1 MKKEDNPLEAATTA
15 INRAQQ
21 WTELAQTDPG
31 KFTESQNHLTY
42 AQEQLALAH
51 QSLNSLNE
59 EEKQQ
64 LQRADDLLRLL
75 KQTQQSIIH

>member
-1 MKKEDNPLEAATTA
+1 MKEDNLLDAATTA
-15 INRAQQ
+15 IERAQH
-21 WTELAQTDPG
+21 WTERAQTDPAM
-31 KFTESQNHLTY
+31 FTESQNHLAY

-51 QSLNSLNE
+51 QRSSWFSE

-75 KQTQQSIIH
+75 KQTQQSLTR